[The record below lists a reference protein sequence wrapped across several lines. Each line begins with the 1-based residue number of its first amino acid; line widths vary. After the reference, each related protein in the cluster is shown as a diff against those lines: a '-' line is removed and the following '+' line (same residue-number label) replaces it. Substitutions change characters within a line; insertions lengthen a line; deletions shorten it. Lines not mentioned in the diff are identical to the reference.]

1 MTSTVSSLS
10 SAAISSAL
18 NADKTRLQKPIT
30 QLTTQ
35 ETADKAEISAWGS
48 IQGSVSSL
56 SSVLSGIADIAST
69 NTLKASS
76 TAASVATATAASSAV
91 AGTYTLSSATLAK
104 TQEIYSAV
112 QSSAAKNIG
121 AGSAGKLI
129 FTLTSGK
136 TESVTVQPANQTLTG
151 IAAAINAV
159 DGGVQ
164 ATVIGTSTGARLVL
178 QSSAPG
184 SANGFG
190 FSGSG
195 GLAALKYSAASAGGS
210 FTRAQ
215 IAADASVKI
224 NGVPITSTSNT
235 ISSAVK
241 GLTIKLVSSGTAAIT
256 VASSAGSIS
265 GAVSSVVS
273 SLNAAIATIATETKY
288 VAPKSSASASAASA
302 SSAKS
307 GPLLGNFTA
316 TNLSTQLLAAVS
328 GAAASGLS
336 STGIGLKVGS
346 TGKVTFSSAA
356 FNTAYEANPTG
367 VAALLTKIHTS
378 LSTLTV
384 GALGSA
390 SATAANNKGSIAV
403 QTAAQQNAIT
413 GLQTDALQIAKENNA
428 QLQILVKEY
437 TTAEAAST
445 NAQIT
450 QTYLSIF
457 TGTSN
462 SSSG

>member
-18 NADKTRLQKPIT
+18 TADKARLQKPIT

-35 ETADKAEISAWGS
+35 ETADKADISAWGS

-76 TAASVATATAASSAV
+76 TAASIATATAASSAV
-91 AGTYTLSSATLAK
+91 AGTYSLSSATLAK

-121 AGSAGKLI
+121 AGSAGKLT

-136 TESVTVQPANQTLTG
+136 TETVTVQPANQTLTG

-164 ATVIGTSTGARLVL
+164 ASVIGTSTGARLVL

-195 GLAALKYSAASAGGS
+195 GLAALKYSSASAGGS

-215 IAADASVKI
+215 TAADAGVKI

-241 GLTIKLVSSGTAAIT
+241 GLTIKLIGSGTAAIT

-265 GAVSSVVS
+265 GAVSAVATN
-273 SLNAAIATIATETKY
+273 LNAAIATIASETKY
-288 VAPKSSASASAASA
+288 VAPKSSASASA

-316 TNLSTQLLAAVS
+316 SNLSTQLLAAVS

-336 STGIGLKVGS
+336 ATGIGLTVGS
-346 TGKVTFSSAA
+346 TGKVTFSSAT
-356 FNTAYEANPTG
+356 FDTAYAANPTG
-367 VAALLTKIHTS
+367 VAALLTKIHSS
-378 LSTLTV
+378 LSTLTI
-384 GALGSA
+384 GALGSGSA
-390 SATAANNKGSIAV
+390 SGGTNKGSIAA

-413 GLQTDALQIAKENNA
+413 TLQSEALQIAKENNA

-437 TTAEAAST
+437 TTAETAST

-462 SSSG
+462 NSSG

>member
-1 MTSTVSSLS
+1 
-10 SAAISSAL
+10 
-18 NADKTRLQKPIT
+18 
-30 QLTTQ
+30 
-35 ETADKAEISAWGS
+35 
-48 IQGSVSSL
+48 
-56 SSVLSGIADIAST
+56 
-69 NTLKASS
+69 
-76 TAASVATATAASSAV
+76 
-91 AGTYTLSSATLAK
+91 
-104 TQEIYSAV
+104 
-112 QSSAAKNIG
+112 
-121 AGSAGKLI
+121 
-129 FTLTSGK
+129 
-136 TESVTVQPANQTLTG
+136 VTVQPANQTLTG

-164 ATVIGTSTGARLVL
+164 ASVIGTSTGARLVF

-195 GLAALKYSAASAGGS
+195 GLAALKYSATSAGGS

-215 IAADASVKI
+215 TAADAGVKI

-241 GLTIKLVSSGTAAIT
+241 GLTIKLIGSGTAAIT

-265 GAVSSVVS
+265 GAVSAVATN
-273 SLNAAIATIATETKY
+273 LNAAIATIASETKY
-288 VAPKSSASASAASA
+288 VPPKSSASASASA
-302 SSAKS
+302 AKS

-316 TNLSTQLLAAVS
+316 SNLSTQLLAAVS

-336 STGIGLKVGS
+336 ATGIGLTVGS
-346 TGKVTFSSAA
+346 TGKVTFSSAT
-356 FNTAYEANPTG
+356 FNTAYAANPTG
-367 VAALLTKIHTS
+367 VAALLTKIHAS
-378 LSTLTV
+378 LSTLTI
-384 GALGSA
+384 GALGSGSA
-390 SATAANNKGSIAV
+390 SGGTNKGSIAA

-413 GLQTDALQIAKENNA
+413 TLQSEALQIAKENNA

-437 TTAEAAST
+437 TTAETAST

-462 SSSG
+462 NSSG